1 MHASRLNGAIK
12 RLQRLGIVG
21 DYMFEVI
28 WLKLPTRQCSLLV
41 FSSSFSSL
49 LPSALDNH
57 RLPPALSW

>member
-28 WLKLPTRQCSLLV
+28 WLKLPTRQCSLV
-41 FSSSFSSL
+41 FFF
-49 LPSALDNH
+49 
-57 RLPPALSW
+57 